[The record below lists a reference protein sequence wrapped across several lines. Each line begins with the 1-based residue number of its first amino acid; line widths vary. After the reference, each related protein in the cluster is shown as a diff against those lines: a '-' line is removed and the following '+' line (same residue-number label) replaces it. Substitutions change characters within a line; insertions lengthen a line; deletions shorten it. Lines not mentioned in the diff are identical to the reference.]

1 MFTAMGSLH
10 GENVKIRLT
19 DANLDVDVRS
29 ETGTCLGALYG
40 NTTILTNHVGLTLE
54 NAGQKTLIFG
64 GLQDKGRME
73 IWDADTKVVNHSSLN
88 VDTVM
93 ADDRI
98 RLVNGKCRIF
108 VNDREVKRELRFET
122 S

>member
-1 MFTAMGSLH
+1 
-10 GENVKIRLT
+10 
-19 DANLDVDVRS
+19 
-29 ETGTCLGALYG
+29 
-40 NTTILTNHVGLTLE
+40 
-54 NAGQKTLIFG
+54 
-64 GLQDKGRME
+64 ME

-93 ADDRI
+93 ADERI